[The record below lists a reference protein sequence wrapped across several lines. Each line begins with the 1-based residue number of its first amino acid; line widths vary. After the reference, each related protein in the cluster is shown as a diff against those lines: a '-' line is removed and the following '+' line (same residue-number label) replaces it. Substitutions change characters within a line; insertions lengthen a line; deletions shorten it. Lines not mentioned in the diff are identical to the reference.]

1 MKTIK
6 IKMGINGELTVQGL
20 EVINQYTFY
29 DGLVDV
35 YVPSSM
41 LATTSTCGL
50 SFTNIERDGSVRTE
64 TRPLLFVKSGVYLS
78 NDSVEYTLYEIKIP
92 KILTMYS
99 GNQTFAVYVETLDED
114 NTTIVSRTTSANYT
128 YYVAT
133 SGDVSDSEDADDLSK
148 LISEV
153 NVLLSTKQDKEDSNI
168 SVKLAE
174 GGTTSNVV
182 DALNS
187 LGGRTYSLEEK
198 VENHEER
205 ITTNESDIESNDQ
218 DIENLQGRTSTLEN
232 TTANHTKDIT
242 GLDERISKVESEIS
256 SYFHFLGSFVYEHSG
271 EPTTEEL
278 DAFVYKKESMKHV
291 GDSILAISTHGEQDT
306 LYMCIWTTEWLIT
319 QIEGIQ
325 RADNEN
331 YGVVKGN
338 DRVSI
343 VGGSISN
350 INVFYGGEAIP
361 LDTFYKNYIS
371 ITDSL
376 TSSLTQEIERAKVK
390 EEELVAKDKEL
401 QANIDDVETTIRN
414 EYKSEDKV
422 LQTQIDTKAS
432 LNDLYDYALP
442 RAFNDVNYINYE
454 NSTISCESVESKVLN
469 SYATG
474 QTDIGVFTLENTEYY
489 YQLSRRNNIMVRLPY
504 YNYAANSGT
513 VKITLNVY
521 INSKV
526 EGKTE
531 TTQLCSYTQD
541 VAIVNDND
549 MHTIEIDTTLN
560 SLGNNVV
567 NVEKGHYYTYEIF
580 ITNNNSET
588 FLLAFVNNSLYTST
602 VQFTV
607 AQDPIVNLN
616 FIDVVDET
624 LILEKQ
630 GSVEDETLYL

>member
-20 EVINQYTFY
+20 EAINQYTFY

-50 SFTNIERDGSVRTE
+50 SFSNIDRGGSIHTE

-114 NTTIVSRTTSANYT
+114 STTIVSRTTSANYT

-133 SGDVSDSEDADDLSK
+133 SGDVSDAEDADDLSK

-153 NVLLSTKQDKEDSNI
+153 NKLLSTKQDKEDSNI

-205 ITTNESDIESNDQ
+205 ITTNESDIESNDR

-232 TTANHTKDIT
+232 TTSNHTKDIT

-291 GDSILAISTHGEQDT
+291 GDSILAISTYGEQDT

-343 VGGSISN
+343 IGGSISN

-376 TSSLTQEIERAKVK
+376 TSNLTQEIERAKGK

-414 EYKSEDKV
+414 EYKAEDKV

-454 NSTISCESVESKVLN
+454 NSTISGESVESKVLN

-588 FLLAFVNNSLYTST
+588 FLLVFVNNNLYTST

>member
-50 SFTNIERDGSVRTE
+50 SFSNIDRGGSIHTE

-114 NTTIVSRTTSANYT
+114 SATIVSRTTSANYT
-128 YYVAT
+128 YYVST
-133 SGDVSDSEDADDLSK
+133 SGDVSDAEDADDLSK
-148 LISEV
+148 LISKV
-153 NVLLSTKQDKEDSNI
+153 NGLLITKQDKEDSNI

-256 SYFHFLGSFVYEHSG
+256 SYFHFLGSLVYEHSG

-454 NSTISCESVESKVLN
+454 NSTISGESVESKVLN

-588 FLLAFVNNSLYTST
+588 FLLVFVNNSLYTST

-624 LILEKQ
+624 LIFEKQ

>member
-99 GNQTFAVYVETLDED
+99 GNQTFAVYVDTLDED

-256 SYFHFLGSFVYEHSG
+256 SYFHFLGSLVYEHSG

-454 NSTISCESVESKVLN
+454 NSTISGESVESKVLN

-588 FLLAFVNNSLYTST
+588 FLLVFVNNSLYTST

-624 LILEKQ
+624 LIFEKQ

>member
-50 SFTNIERDGSVRTE
+50 SFSNIDRGGSIHTE

-99 GNQTFAVYVETLDED
+99 GNQTFAVYVETLDKD
-114 NTTIVSRTTSANYT
+114 SATIVSRTTSANYT
-128 YYVAT
+128 YYVST
-133 SGDVSDSEDADDLSK
+133 SGDVSDAEDADDLSK

-153 NVLLSTKQDKEDSNI
+153 NRLLITKQDKEDSNI

-198 VENHEER
+198 AENHEER
-205 ITTNESDIESNDQ
+205 ITTNESGIESNDQ

-242 GLDERISKVESEIS
+242 GLDERISKVENEIS

-278 DAFVYKKESMKHV
+278 DAFAYKKESMKHV
-291 GDSILAISTHGEQDT
+291 GDSILAISTYGEQDT

-376 TSSLTQEIERAKVK
+376 TSSLTKEIERAKVK

-401 QANIDDVETTIRN
+401 QANIDDVETTIRS
-414 EYKSEDKV
+414 EYKAEDKV

-521 INSKV
+521 INSRV

>member
-6 IKMGINGELTVQGL
+6 IKLGANGELTCQGL
-20 EVINQYTFY
+20 ENLNQYTFY
-29 DGLVDV
+29 DGLIDV
-35 YVPSSM
+35 YVPNSM
-41 LATTSTCGL
+41 IASTSICGL
-50 SFTNIERDGSVRTE
+50 SFTNIDSIGEEHSQ
-64 TRPLLFVKSGVYLS
+64 TRSLLFVKSNAYW
-78 NDSVEYTLYEIKIP
+78 NNENIEYSLYEIKVP
-92 KILTMYS
+92 KVLTMYS
-99 GNQTFAVYVETLDED
+99 GKQAFNVYIETLSDD
-114 NTTIVSRTTSANYT
+114 RTQVVSRTTSAIYEYN
-128 YYVAT
+128 VNK
-133 SGDVSDSEDADDLSK
+133 SSESSDTEESSDISQ
-148 LISEV
+148 LIARINGVIDE
-153 NVLLSTKQDKEDSNI
+153 KQDKEDNNI

-174 GGTTSNVV
+174 GGTTNNVV
-182 DALNS
+182 TALNS
-187 LGGRTYSLEEK
+187 LGGRTYSLEETSK
-198 VENHEER
+198 DHEER
-205 ITTNESDIESNDQ
+205 ITTNENDIESNDQ

-291 GDSILAISTHGEQDT
+291 GDSILAISTYGEQDT

-343 VGGSISN
+343 IGGSISN

-401 QANIDDVETTIRN
+401 QANIDDVETTIRS
-414 EYKSEDKV
+414 EYKAEDKV

-454 NSTISCESVESKVLN
+454 NSTISGESVESKVLN

-588 FLLAFVNNSLYTST
+588 FLLVFVNNSLYTST

>member
-6 IKMGINGELTVQGL
+6 IKMGINGELSVQGL
-20 EVINQYTFY
+20 ESINQYTFY

-35 YVPSSM
+35 YVPSSI

-50 SFTNIERDGSVRTE
+50 SFSNIDRDGSIHTE
-64 TRPLLFVKSGVYLS
+64 TRPLLFVKSGVYLN

-99 GNQTFAVYVETLDED
+99 GNQTFAVYVETLDE
-114 NTTIVSRTTSANYT
+114 TGATIVSRTTSSNYT

-133 SGDVSDSEDADDLSK
+133 SGDVSDAEEANDLSQ
-148 LISEV
+148 LISKV
-153 NVLLSTKQDKEDSNI
+153 NELLDTKQDKEDSNI

-182 DALNS
+182 NALNS
-187 LGGRTYSLEEK
+187 LGGRTYSLEETSK
-198 VENHEER
+198 DHEER
-205 ITTNESDIESNDQ
+205 ITTNETNIESNDQ

-232 TTANHTKDIT
+232 TTTNHTKDIT

-256 SYFHFLGSFVYEHSG
+256 SYFHFLGSFTYEHSG

-278 DAFVYKKESMKHV
+278 DSFVYKKESMKHI
-291 GDSILAISTHGEQDT
+291 GDSILAISTYGEQDT

-319 QIEGIQ
+319 QVEGIQ

-331 YGVVKGN
+331 YGVLKGN
-338 DRVSI
+338 DKVSI
-343 VGGSISN
+343 VGGVVSS
-350 INVFYGGEAIP
+350 INVIYNGEAISI
-361 LDTFYKNYIS
+361 DKFYSNYVNTIN
-371 ITDSL
+371 SL
-376 TSSLTQEIERAKVK
+376 SSSLTQEIERAKAK

-401 QANIDDVETTIRN
+401 QTNIDNVETTIRS
-414 EYKSEDKV
+414 EYKASDKE

-442 RAFNDVNYINYE
+442 RAFNDVNYINYSD
-454 NSTISCESVESKVLN
+454 STIGTENVESTRLN

-474 QTDIGVFTLENTEYY
+474 QTDIGTFTLENNEYY

-504 YNYAANSGT
+504 YNYTATSGT

-521 INSKV
+521 INSVV
-526 EGKTE
+526 EGGIKS
-531 TTQLCSYTQD
+531 TQLCSYTQD
-541 VAIVNDND
+541 VAITNDND

-560 SLGNNVV
+560 SLGNDAI
-567 NVEKGHYYTYEIF
+567 NVEKGNYYTYELF
-580 ITNNNSET
+580 ITNNTSET
-588 FLLAFVNNSLYTST
+588 FLLVFANNVLYTST

-616 FIDVVDET
+616 FIDVVDEV

>member
-50 SFTNIERDGSVRTE
+50 SFSNIDRDGSIHTE

-114 NTTIVSRTTSANYT
+114 SATIVSRTTSANYT

-133 SGDVSDSEDADDLSK
+133 SGDVSDAEDADDLSK
-148 LISEV
+148 LISQV

-278 DAFVYKKESMKHV
+278 DVFVYKKESMKHV
-291 GDSILAISTHGEQDT
+291 GDSILAISTYGEQDT

-376 TSSLTQEIERAKVK
+376 TSSLTQEIERAKGK
-390 EEELVAKDKEL
+390 EEELAAKDKEL

-414 EYKSEDKV
+414 EYKAEDKV

-454 NSTISCESVESKVLN
+454 NSTISGESVESKVLN

-504 YNYAANSGT
+504 YNYAANNGT

-541 VAIVNDND
+541 VAIINDND

-588 FLLAFVNNSLYTST
+588 FLLVFVNNSLYTST

>member
-6 IKMGINGELTVQGL
+6 IKMGINGELSVQGL
-20 EVINQYTFY
+20 ESINQYTFY

-35 YVPSSM
+35 YVPSSI

-50 SFTNIERDGSVRTE
+50 SFSNIDRDGSIHTE
-64 TRPLLFVKSGVYLS
+64 TRPLLFVKSGVYLN
-78 NDSVEYTLYEIKIP
+78 NDSVDYTLYEIKIP

-99 GNQTFAVYVETLDED
+99 GNQTFAVYVETLDE
-114 NTTIVSRTTSANYT
+114 TGATIVSRTTSSNYT

-133 SGDVSDSEDADDLSK
+133 SGDVSDAEEASDLSQ
-148 LISEV
+148 LISKV
-153 NVLLSTKQDKEDSNI
+153 NELLDTKQDKEDSNI

-182 DALNS
+182 NALNS
-187 LGGRTYSLEEK
+187 LGGRTYSLEETSK
-198 VENHEER
+198 DHEER
-205 ITTNESDIESNDQ
+205 ITTNETNIESNDQ

-232 TTANHTKDIT
+232 TTTNHAKDIT

-256 SYFHFLGSFVYEHSG
+256 SHFHFLGSFTYEHSG
-271 EPTTEEL
+271 EPTIEEL
-278 DAFVYKKESMKHV
+278 DSFVYKKESMKHV
-291 GDSILAISTHGEQDT
+291 GDSILAISTYGEQDT

-331 YGVVKGN
+331 YGVLKGN
-338 DRVSI
+338 ERVSI
-343 VGGSISN
+343 VGGAISSIN
-350 INVFYGGEAIP
+350 AIYNGNTIS
-361 LDTFYKNYIS
+361 LDQFYKEYVNMTASVY
-371 ITDSL
+371 TGL
-376 TSSLTQEIERAKVK
+376 LQEVDRAKAK

-401 QANIDDVETTIRN
+401 QTNIDNVDATLRS
-414 EYKSEDKV
+414 EYKASDKE

-442 RAFNDVNYINYE
+442 RAFNDVYYINYS
-454 NSTISCESVESKVLN
+454 NSTICENLTESKVIN

-474 QTDIGVFTLENTEYY
+474 QTDIGTFTLENTEYY

-504 YNYAANSGT
+504 YNYATNSGT
-513 VKITLNVY
+513 IKITLNVY
-521 INSKV
+521 ANANTGEQV
-526 EGKTE
+526 ETV
-531 TTQLCSYTQD
+531 QLCSYTQD

-560 SLGNNVV
+560 SLGNKVI
-567 NVEKGHYYTYEIF
+567 EMGKGYYYTYELF

-588 FLLAFVNNSLYTST
+588 FLLAFVNNDLYTST

-616 FIDVVDET
+616 FIDVVDEV